1 MENINGN
8 SEEYDDPILYDKE
21 NDSYRQDLPYLLKW
35 AAKTEGPIIDL
46 ACGTGRATIPLARKG
61 YELIGVDV
69 HKGMLD
75 EAKRKSSDL
84 NVHIEWIEQDA
95 RMLTLNVRSHLI
107 FSVGNSFQHFL
118 TNEDQD
124 GFLSSVN
131 KHLELDGLFIFDT
144 RFPSMEE
151 LLQPDTEEY
160 WRTIEDKDTQK
171 RIDVYTKSTYDS
183 LSQVQHYTTI
193 RKYVDQSGEIVDEQR
208 TNIRLRYVFPKE
220 MERILAVNGLEIV
233 RIFEDWN
240 ETPVTNDSYGMVYVC
255 KKTRDI
261 KTSLCVGVSNGSL
274 G

>member
-95 RMLTLNVRSHLI
+95 RRLTLNVRSRLI

-131 KHLELDGLFIFDT
+131 KHLELDGLFIFDM
-144 RFPSMEE
+144 RFPSTEE

-193 RKYVDQSGEIVDEQR
+193 RKYVDQSGEIVDEHR

-220 MERILAVNGLEIV
+220 MERILAVNGLEID

>member
-35 AAKTEGPIIDL
+35 ASKTEGPIIDL

-84 NVHIEWIEQDA
+84 NVHIKWIEQDA
-95 RMLTLNVRSHLI
+95 RRLTLNVRSRLI

-144 RFPSMEE
+144 RFPSTEE
-151 LLQPDTEEY
+151 LLQPDTEEF
-160 WRTIEDKDTQK
+160 WRTIEDEDTQK
-171 RIDVYTKSTYDS
+171 RIDLYTISTYDS

-193 RKYVDQSGEIVDEQR
+193 RKFVDQSGEVVDEQR

-220 MERILAVNGLEIV
+220 MERILVSNGLEIV
-233 RIFEDWN
+233 HIFEDWN

-255 KKTRDI
+255 RKTRD
-261 KTSLCVGVSNGSL
+261 LRR
-274 G
+274 

>member
-1 MENINGN
+1 MENIKAN
-8 SEEYDDPILYDKE
+8 SEEYVDPFLYDKE
-21 NDSYRQDLPYLLKW
+21 NESYRQDLPYLLKW
-35 AAKTEGPIIDL
+35 ASKTEGPIIDL
-46 ACGTGRATIPLARKG
+46 ACGTGRATIPLAKKG
-61 YELIGVDV
+61 YKLIGVDV

-95 RMLTLNVRSHLI
+95 RMLNLNVRSQLI

-144 RFPSMEE
+144 RFPSTEE
-151 LLQPDTEEY
+151 LLQPDTDEY
-160 WRTIEDKDTQK
+160 WRTIEDKDTPK

-193 RKYVDQSGEIVDEQR
+193 RKYVDDEGTITDEQR
-208 TNIRLRYVFPKE
+208 TNIRLRYVYPKE
-220 MERILAVNGLEIV
+220 MERILSSNGLEIV
-233 RIFEDWN
+233 HIFEDWN

-255 KKTRDI
+255 RKTREI
-261 KTSLCVGVSNGSL
+261 RK
-274 G
+274 